1 MNFPEVSGD
10 VVNLAVLGTYVLH
23 YDCEDILNAQAVRVS
38 RTVIVVAA
46 PRRALGAG
54 ENNSRRRSLQVI
66 WSYVT
71 QSNYMESAHST
82 TWFSSSLTWLKL
94 NIM

>member
-66 WSYVT
+66 WSYT
-71 QSNYMESAHST
+71 
-82 TWFSSSLTWLKL
+82 SSLTWLKL
-94 NIM
+94 SSM